1 MILPQAPTITEDQ
14 LASCRAAGD
23 FCPVLFE
30 WYKYT
35 SALCSIVAC
44 LQADSPAVGAPP
56 PRDYAVLV
64 GLLNR
69 MSRLMFSNVAL
80 SHEGLFGETTAI
92 IDRCIFESAI
102 KLIWLCETQAP
113 DRFDRLVA
121 DGLKTE
127 LKFRDQVHQNM
138 EARGQA
144 LAIETRMLESV
155 ERHIHSSGLDAE
167 RIAASPKLPDLAS
180 MIAAV
185 RGHALLYLVGQ
196 KIGSH
201 HVHGTWPSL
210 RLHYLQEMD
219 GVLVPRDHDCP
230 THVNQYVFVPLIV
243 LDALRAF
250 ARLVLSDASGRQ
262 AMVELFDSVE
272 EAIMTINAEV
282 VGNDFER
289 AQAL

>member
-1 MILPQAPTITEDQ
+1 MLPEAPTITEDQ
-14 LASCRAAGD
+14 LARCRAADD

-30 WYKYT
+30 WYKFT
-35 SALCSIVAC
+35 SALCNFLAH
-44 LQADSPAVGAPP
+44 LQAESPAVTAPP
-56 PRDYAVLV
+56 PRDYSVLI

-92 IDRCIFESAI
+92 IDRCIFESAT
-102 KLIWLCETQAP
+102 KLIWLCETEHH

-127 LKFRDQVHQNM
+127 LKFRNQIQENAA
-138 EARGQA
+138 ERGES
-144 LAIETRMLESV
+144 LVIETRMLESI
-155 ERHIHSSGLDAE
+155 ERQIQSSGLDAAH
-167 RIAASPKLPDLAS
+167 IAASQKLPDLAS
-180 MIAAV
+180 MIAAL
-185 RGHALLYLVGQ
+185 RRNKLLYLVGQ

-210 RLHYLQEMD
+210 TFHYLEEAN
-219 GVLVPRDHDCP
+219 GALVPRGHDCS

-243 LDALRAF
+243 LDALRSF
-250 ARLVLSDASGRQ
+250 ARFVFRDPADCGEIIGLI
-262 AMVELFDSVE
+262 DSVE
-272 EAIMTINAEV
+272 QEIMTINAEV

-289 AQAL
+289 AADV

>member
-1 MILPQAPTITEDQ
+1 MLPKAPTITEGQ
-14 LASCRAAGD
+14 LARCRETGD

-30 WYKYT
+30 WYKFT
-35 SALCSIVAC
+35 SALCNFYAC
-44 LQADSPAVGAPP
+44 LQADSPAVTAPP
-56 PRDYAVLV
+56 ARDYAVLI

-102 KLIWLCETQAP
+102 KVIWLCESDNQ

-127 LKFRDQVHQNM
+127 LKFKEQIQVNIAKRGESLVI
-138 EARGQA
+138 EA
-144 LAIETRMLESV
+144 RMLESV
-155 ERHIHSSGLDAE
+155 ERHIQSSELDAA
-167 RIAASPKLPDLAS
+167 RIAASQKLPDLAS
-180 MIAAV
+180 IITAI
-185 RGHALLYLVGQ
+185 RGHKLLYLVGQ

-210 RLHYLQEMD
+210 RHHYLQEAD
-219 GVLVPRDHDCP
+219 GVLAPRGHDCA

-243 LDALRAF
+243 LDALRSF
-250 ARLVLSDASGRQ
+250 ATFVLRDPEDRDAMIG
-262 AMVELFDSVE
+262 LFDSVE
-272 EAIMTINAEV
+272 EEIMTINVEV

-289 AQAL
+289 TTEV

>member
-1 MILPQAPTITEDQ
+1 MLPKAPTITEDQ
-14 LASCRAAGD
+14 LARCRGTGD

-30 WYKYT
+30 WYKFT
-35 SALCSIVAC
+35 SALCNFYAC
-44 LQADSPAVGAPP
+44 LQADSPAVTAPP
-56 PRDYAVLV
+56 PRDYAVLI

-102 KLIWLCETQAP
+102 KVIWLCETNNQ

-127 LKFRDQVHQNM
+127 LKFREQIQNNIA
-138 EARGQA
+138 ERGES
-144 LAIETRMLESV
+144 LPIETRMLESV
-155 ERHIHSSGLDAE
+155 ERHIQSSDLDAA

-180 MIAAV
+180 MITAI
-185 RGHALLYLVGQ
+185 RGHKLLYLVGQ

-210 RLHYLQEMD
+210 RLHYLQEAD
-219 GVLVPRDHDCP
+219 GVLAPRDHDCS

-243 LDALRAF
+243 LDALRSF
-250 ARLVLSDASGRQ
+250 ATFVLRDPVDRDAMIG
-262 AMVELFDSVE
+262 LFDSVE
-272 EAIMTINAEV
+272 QEIMTINTEV

-289 AQAL
+289 TAEV